1 MCIRDREKL
10 AAQVAR
16 LDALGPGRLDDFAEG
31 GFVARDE
38 RDPAARRV
46 SCAWR
51 AAYAASGDRD
61 QLALAEALDRG
72 APSGGAAQRLHGAST
87 VEDGVLTLSG
97 ERDLERTVEGKTYHR
112 IERSHG
118 TFSRSFTLPEDSDA
132 ESVAAQFTNGVLAV
146 RVAKREEAL
155 RKSIEVRVE

>member
-1 MCIRDREKL
+1 MNTLSIWNPIHEM
-10 AAQVAR
+10 
-16 LDALGPGRLDDFAEG
+16 DALFHNRLVSVLG
-31 GFVARDE
+31 DE
-38 RDPAARRV
+38 RQASV
-46 SCAWR
+46 AWSPVVDIEETEKD
-51 AAYAASGDRD
+51 YVISVELPG
-61 QLALAEALDRG
+61 LDKDKVKVK
-72 APSGGAAQRLHGAST
+72 

-155 RKSIEVRVE
+155 PKSIEVRVE

>member
-1 MCIRDREKL
+1 MNTLSIWNPIHEM
-10 AAQVAR
+10 
-16 LDALGPGRLDDFAEG
+16 DALFHNRLASVLGGEGQASVAWSPVVDIEETEQDYVIRAELPGLDKDK
-31 GFVARDE
+31 VK
-38 RDPAARRV
+38 V
-46 SCAWR
+46 
-51 AAYAASGDRD
+51 
-61 QLALAEALDRG
+61 
-72 APSGGAAQRLHGAST
+72 

-155 RKSIEVRVE
+155 PKSIDVRVE